1 VGVTT
6 DATHTLELAH
16 SENSNTPEGSR
27 AELMRILV
35 TGGAGFIGSNLVD
48 VLMEQGHEVTVIDN
62 LSVGKASSIEHHLE
76 SNHFHFVNDSI
87 LNVST
92 LERLIHQ
99 ADLIYH
105 LAAVVGPKYVV
116 EDPLGTII
124 TNVRGTENVLEL
136 AFKYWVKTVVA
147 SSSEVYG
154 KSTAVP
160 LQEDDDRVLGSTT
173 VGRWSYSD
181 AKAIDEYFALA
192 YAKKGLPVSVV
203 RYFNAYGPRLDPRGY
218 GSVIAKFLTQALQGD
233 PLTVYDDGQQTRCFT
248 YIADTV
254 RGTMLAATVKEA
266 MGQVFNIGSN
276 REKTVLELAQMIQQ
290 LTGSASEVVHVPFET
305 AYGPAFEETR
315 RRVPDV
321 TRAREVLG
329 FETHVS
335 LEQGLQRTL
344 EWFRDRE
351 IG

>member
-1 VGVTT
+1 
-6 DATHTLELAH
+6 
-16 SENSNTPEGSR
+16 
-27 AELMRILV
+27 MRILV

-48 VLMEQGHEVTVIDN
+48 ALMEQGHEVTVVDN
-62 LSVGKASSIEHHLE
+62 LSVGKASNIEHHLE
-76 SNHFHFVNDSI
+76 SDRFHFVNDSI

-92 LERLIHQ
+92 LERLIRQ

-136 AFKYWVKTVVA
+136 AFKYWVKIVIT
-147 SSSEVYG
+147 SSSEIYG

-160 LQEDDDRVLGSTT
+160 LSEDDDRILGPTT

-192 YAKKGLPVSVV
+192 YAKKGLPATVV
-203 RYFNAYGPRLDPRGY
+203 RYFNAYGSRLDPRGY
-218 GSVIAKFLTQALQGD
+218 GSVIARFITQALRGE

-248 YIADTV
+248 YVADTI
-254 RGTMLAATVKEA
+254 RGTILAATVKEA
-266 MGQVFNIGSN
+266 AGQVFNIGSN
-276 REKTVLELAQMIQQ
+276 RETSINELAQLMRQ
-290 LTGSASEVVHVPFET
+290 LTDLASEIVHVPYEA

-329 FETHVS
+329 FEAQTS
-335 LEQGLQRTL
+335 LEEGLQRTL
-344 EWFRDRE
+344 DWFRDRE
-351 IG
+351 MVE

>member
-1 VGVTT
+1 
-6 DATHTLELAH
+6 
-16 SENSNTPEGSR
+16 
-27 AELMRILV
+27 MRILI

-48 VLMEQGHEVTVIDN
+48 VLTEQGHEVTVIDN
-62 LSVGKASSIEHHLE
+62 LSVGKIANIEHHLE
-76 SNHFHFVNDSI
+76 SEHFHFVNDTI
-87 LNVST
+87 LNVAT
-92 LERLIHQ
+92 LERLVRQ

-136 AFKYWVKTVVA
+136 AFKYWVKTVIA

-160 LQEDDDRVLGSTT
+160 LSEDDDRILGPTT

-192 YAKKGLPVSVV
+192 YAKKGLPVAVV

-218 GSVIAKFLTQALQGD
+218 GSVIARFITQALRGE
-233 PLTVYDDGQQTRCFT
+233 PLTIYDDGRQSRCFT

-254 RGTMLAATVKEA
+254 RGTILAATVKEA
-266 MGQVFNIGSN
+266 TGQVFNIGSN
-276 REKTVLELAQMIQQ
+276 RETTILELTALIRQ
-290 LTGSASEVVHVPFET
+290 LTDAASEIVHVPYET
-305 AYGPAFEETR
+305 AYGPAFEEPR

-321 TRAREVLG
+321 TRARGVLG
-329 FETHVS
+329 FEAQTP
-335 LEQGLQRTL
+335 LKDGLRRTL
-344 EWFRDRE
+344 EWFRGVA
-351 IG
+351 I